1 MSIPAKAD
9 DPAAVV
15 HLLNR
20 AGFGPRPGQV
30 KEVLAKGIEAYLD
43 EQLHPVPDPALHQAL
58 ARFKAMDY
66 SIPDILAFAVFPEP
80 KTGPHLS
87 DVVEAFESPKL
98 IRAVESRNQLEEAL
112 VDFWFNHFNVNAR
125 SAFVRISVTSYE
137 REAIRPHVLGR
148 FSDLLKAT
156 ARHPA
161 MVVYLDNYL
170 SRKDTVVNGR
180 RVLGLNENYG
190 RELMELH
197 TLGVTAGYTQADVT
211 QSARCFTGW
220 TIDSVKAMHVVSP
233 GRFAFRAEQHDT
245 EAKEVFGL
253 KLPAGG
259 GIEDGDKLL
268 DHLASHPATARFIS
282 LKLARRFV
290 ADDPPESL
298 VERCARTF
306 SSTGG
311 DIRRVVR
318 ELFTSEEFW
327 SPAAARKPKTPFEY
341 VVSALRATGSGV
353 LSASPGLNWHLDN
366 MGMRPYLCTPPT
378 GYSDRGADWV
388 SPAYLHRL
396 NFAFDLGEGTIQG
409 VVSRLPEIVT
419 QHGGN
424 PARAASVAAF
434 FNREIFGNGLPDR
447 MLQAVH
453 GLSAE
458 GPGTLA
464 KVAALILA
472 SPEMQWR

>member
-1 MSIPAKAD
+1 
-9 DPAAVV
+9 
-15 HLLNR
+15 
-20 AGFGPRPGQV
+20 
-30 KEVLAKGIEAYLD
+30 
-43 EQLHPVPDPALHQAL
+43 
-58 ARFKAMDY
+58 
-66 SIPDILAFAVFPEP
+66 
-80 KTGPHLS
+80 
-87 DVVEAFESPKL
+87 
-98 IRAVESRNQLEEAL
+98 
-112 VDFWFNHFNVNAR
+112 
-125 SAFVRISVTSYE
+125 
-137 REAIRPHVLGR
+137 
-148 FSDLLKAT
+148 
-156 ARHPA
+156 
-161 MVVYLDNYL
+161 
-170 SRKDTVVNGR
+170 
-180 RVLGLNENYG
+180 
-190 RELMELH
+190 
-197 TLGVTAGYTQADVT
+197 
-211 QSARCFTGW
+211 
-220 TIDSVKAMHVVSP
+220 
-233 GRFAFRAEQHDT
+233 
-245 EAKEVFGL
+245 
-253 KLPAGG
+253 
-259 GIEDGDKLL
+259 
-268 DHLASHPATARFIS
+268 

-298 VERCARTF
+298 VDRCARTF